1 MLQLLM
7 LMLLIHLHDN
17 VHHRVSPVPPGG
29 LAATAKAL
37 ANADPIVSIGS
48 HPHEVTR
55 GFRQPLNPSHGFK
68 HLIDVAWRGI
78 KAKHGLIVCSQ
89 SLKLGPCKGRPNVI
103 KPLHTGPWQAPC
115 GAPCVQKARCHIL
128 DLNGVHGAPLAAI
141 LGAAGLGAAVLEVAC
156 PAP

>member
-1 MLQLLM
+1 MM
-7 LMLLIHLHDN
+7 LMLLIHLHGD

-78 KAKHGLIVCSQ
+78 ICGVV
-89 SLKLGPCKGRPNVI
+89 PNSALNV
-103 KPLHTGPWQAPC
+103 L
-115 GAPCVQKARCHIL
+115 QKF
-128 DLNGVHGAPLAAI
+128 
-141 LGAAGLGAAVLEVAC
+141 AVVE
-156 PAP
+156 